1 MGFGLSH
8 KAFLISDGIYG
19 IFIVPMKDNS
29 AASNRKARFTYTIL
43 ESLEAGIELK
53 GTEVKSLRNG
63 QASLADSFARN
74 EGGDLF
80 LYNMHIPPYAF
91 GNRANVEPTRPRK
104 LLLHR
109 SQIRR
114 LTEEVSLKKLT
125 LVPLKVYF
133 KNGIA
138 KVELALAKPKKMYDK
153 REDIKKRDSDREL
166 RRRLIG

>member
-1 MGFGLSH
+1 
-8 KAFLISDGIYG
+8 
-19 IFIVPMKDNS
+19 MKDTS

-74 EGGDLF
+74 DGGELY
-80 LYNMHIPPYAF
+80 LYNMHIPPYEF

-109 SQIRR
+109 SQIRK

-133 KNGIA
+133 KNGLA
-138 KVELALAKPKKMYDK
+138 KVELALAKPKKLYDK
-153 REDIKKRDSDREL
+153 REDIKKRGVDREIKRKL
-166 RRRLIG
+166 SERQ